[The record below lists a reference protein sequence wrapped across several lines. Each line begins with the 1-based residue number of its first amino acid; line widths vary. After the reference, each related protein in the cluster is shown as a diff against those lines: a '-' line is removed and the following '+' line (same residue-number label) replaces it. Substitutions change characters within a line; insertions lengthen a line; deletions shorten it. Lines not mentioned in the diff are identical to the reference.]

1 MIERSRLLDWFL
13 LVSCNLIWAS
23 QFAMVKLVQ
32 EQVGPIAA
40 TLLPM
45 TLATI
50 LLVPI
55 VMRERRAARTPRS
68 LAWSDLGRFALLGVM
83 GQVVAQL
90 CITWGM
96 RFSTASNAALLMLM
110 LPVVTAFMAR
120 VILGEHMT
128 PVRWVSFGLAI
139 VGALACSGIDW
150 ASVDLAGDGSALTGT
165 ALVVLSIGGSAF
177 YNVYSKSL
185 LGRYSPLEVLLYS
198 YFAVLACLFPIAWS
212 TEPVTLTQMA
222 SYTPRTLVGIG
233 VLAVFQ
239 YAVSMV
245 AFLWVLRRLEASQAS
260 LGNYLIPFF
269 GLVIAAI
276 LLDERLE
283 WYMVLGGA
291 LVLAST
297 ILATLG
303 DARAA
308 EETRAGEREWSTQA
322 AGTQGNT

>member
-1 MIERSRLLDWFL
+1 VIERARLVDWFL

-32 EQVGPIAA
+32 EQMGPIAA

-55 VMRERRAARTPRS
+55 VMRERRAARTPRTP
-68 LAWSDLGRFALLGVM
+68 AWGDVGRFALLGVM

-96 RFSTASNAALLMLM
+96 RYSSASNAALLMLM
-110 LPVVTAFMAR
+110 LPVVTALMAR
-120 VILGEHMT
+120 IILGEHMT

-139 VGALACSGIDW
+139 AGALACSGIDW
-150 ASVDLAGDGSALTGT
+150 GSVDLAGDGGALTGT
-165 ALVVLSIGGSAF
+165 ALVVLSICGSAF

-185 LGRYSPLEVLLYS
+185 LVRYSPLEVLLYS
-198 YFAVLACLFPIAWS
+198 YFAVLACLFPVAWA
-212 TEPVTLTQMA
+212 TEPVTFAQIA
-222 SYTPRTLVGIG
+222 SYTLGTLAGIA

-245 AFLWVLRRLEASQAS
+245 AFLWVLRRLEANQAS

-276 LLDERLE
+276 LLGERLQ
-283 WYMVLGGA
+283 WYMVVGGI

-308 EETRAGEREWSTQA
+308 RETPSGEREWSRQA
-322 AGTQGNT
+322 AGPQGGT